1 MEKKKAKK
9 VEAASVPE
17 VVEFLDAQGAL
28 EEFKEEHKAVFEQL
42 AQLTERYN
50 SALEAA
56 EKVCRS
62 NGLTCG
68 PFDLYQFTTKYDPE
82 ALYNAVG
89 RDTFLQIGGKL
100 DTQTVYSLDKGRF
113 EACVSQKKVADDV
126 VAQVRKE
133 TPNFHK
139 PEKLVVP

>member
-1 MEKKKAKK
+1 MEKRKAKK
-9 VEAASVPE
+9 VEPAAVPE

-28 EEFKEEHKAVFEQL
+28 EDFKQSHAAVFEQL
-42 AQLTERYN
+42 RELTDRYN
-50 SALEAA
+50 ATFEAA
-56 EKVCRS
+56 EKACRS
-62 NGLTCG
+62 KEVSCG

-89 RDTFLQIGGKL
+89 RDKFLALGGKL
-100 DTQTVYSLDKGRF
+100 DTQTVYTLDKARF
-113 EACVSQKKVADDV
+113 EVCVSQNKVPADV
-126 VAQVRKE
+126 VPQVRKE